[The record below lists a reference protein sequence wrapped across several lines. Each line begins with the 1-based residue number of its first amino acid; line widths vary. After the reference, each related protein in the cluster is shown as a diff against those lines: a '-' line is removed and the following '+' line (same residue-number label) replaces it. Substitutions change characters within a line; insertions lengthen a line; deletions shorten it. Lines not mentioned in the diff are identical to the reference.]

1 MNENDRKQ
9 AKAVKKEKRKAFR
22 RLAVRALPEIRTF
35 QMFTKLT
42 IMLLTVILAKI
53 VTKLLESTS
62 DGLVTTA
69 NLTLLF
75 RSWQGLLALV
85 LGFFAVLIYI
95 AMDLLAQIT
104 LCDNILE
111 GRPTET
117 FRTLKRGFETLPK
130 FLTPAGLPVI
140 LFIFLAVPLVG
151 IGFGISL
158 TRSVYVPSFI
168 MDVILSTPVY
178 LIVYIAGLLILLWLL
193 LRYQFTLHGVMI
205 DGLTVRD
212 AKKQSVRFFRAN
224 WRDVMPKMLLAFLEV
239 LLIGT
244 FVSYIV
250 SLIPAVLLFSTGI
263 QDDLFRRFLILFAL
277 LLGLYL
283 TFIVTV
289 TASGYLM
296 LYYTKLYKIYSQRE
310 SAYPPRPK
318 KGSYL
323 LKSAMGVGILF
334 VLAALALIMTVTLN
348 DDILRP
354 ADVGY
359 VAHRAGGTMASENS
373 LDGLE
378 AAIEHGAYGSEIDVQ
393 RTKDGFYIINH
404 DGTFKRLAG
413 ESRAPE
419 EMTFEEVR
427 ALTFEDTTGN
437 GKMQTVPTLEEMLD
451 TIKGR
456 EKLFIE
462 LKGKTADKQMVD
474 DVVRIVS
481 DRDCRDDVVLISLN
495 YDVINYAETTYPE
508 FETGVLLF
516 GKYGSLNR
524 INADYVLLEEES
536 ATRTNILFLH
546 AVGKKA
552 GVWTLNDEAGLET
565 YLDST
570 IDVII
575 TDNVS
580 MAETLKNKIQDT
592 DINECLIR
600 RFETIRGSRELFCDI
615 TDRIYLYVMREADLQ
630 ISTPETTD

>member
-1 MNENDRKQ
+1 MNEDDRKQ
-9 AKAVKKEKRKAFR
+9 AQAVKKEKRKAFR
-22 RLAVRALPEIRTF
+22 CLAVRALPEIRTF

-42 IMLLTVILAKI
+42 IMLLTVVLAKI
-53 VTKLLESTS
+53 VTRLLESTS

-69 NLTLLF
+69 ILTLLF

-224 WRDVMPKMLLAFLEV
+224 WRDVMPRMLLAFLEV

-244 FVSYIV
+244 LVGYIV
-250 SLIPAVLLFSTGI
+250 SLIPALLLIPET
-263 QDDLFRRFLILFAL
+263 QDDLLRRFLILFA
-277 LLGLYL
+277 
-283 TFIVTV
+283 
-289 TASGYLM
+289 
-296 LYYTKLYKIYSQRE
+296 
-310 SAYPPRPK
+310 
-318 KGSYL
+318 
-323 LKSAMGVGILF
+323 
-334 VLAALALIMTVTLN
+334 LAALALIMTVTLN

-359 VAHRAGGTMASENS
+359 VPHRAGGTMASENS

-456 EKLFIE
+456 EKLFI
-462 LKGKTADKQMVD
+462 
-474 DVVRIVS
+474 
-481 DRDCRDDVVLISLN
+481 
-495 YDVINYAETTYPE
+495 
-508 FETGVLLF
+508 
-516 GKYGSLNR
+516 
-524 INADYVLLEEES
+524 
-536 ATRTNILFLH
+536 
-546 AVGKKA
+546 
-552 GVWTLNDEAGLET
+552 
-565 YLDST
+565 
-570 IDVII
+570 
-575 TDNVS
+575 
-580 MAETLKNKIQDT
+580 
-592 DINECLIR
+592 
-600 RFETIRGSRELFCDI
+600 
-615 TDRIYLYVMREADLQ
+615 
-630 ISTPETTD
+630 